1 MDDPLIEIEE
11 AFDAAQDQLD
21 EGDLAAARRS
31 ADEGL
36 ARLRGV
42 TGEAADALR
51 IEGWMLR
58 AWIAFDAGEDDDVL
72 PWLAQVRALAPADPG
87 AAFLEALLHL
97 HHWELDAAEA
107 LLAHCDPPR
116 ELRPDV
122 HYYRGV
128 IADLQRRFADADRL
142 YRLAARL
149 DPERYPQPV
158 RISDDDAHAMLDRL
172 VRSFPEDVRAVL
184 ENVRIDLLDVPDAV
198 IDREAGTDPMLL
210 GVYHGVPVDER
221 SATPFAM
228 PDTVRIFKRNIERV
242 ARDREDLEEQLRI
255 TLLHEVGHHL
265 GWDEDEVAERGLE

>member
-1 MDDPLIEIEE
+1 MDDPLIEVES
-11 AFDAAQDQLD
+11 AFDEAQDQLD
-21 EGDLAAARRS
+21 DGDLVAARDN
-31 ADEGL
+31 ADRGL
-36 ARLRGV
+36 ARLRGL
-42 TGEAADALR
+42 TGDEADGLR

-58 AWIAFDAGEDDDVL
+58 AWIGFEGGDDDDVL
-72 PWLAQVRALAPADPG
+72 PWLAQVRSLSPADPH
-87 AAFLEALLHL
+87 AAYLEALLHL
-97 HHWELDAAEA
+97 HRWELEAAEA

-128 IADLQRRFADADRL
+128 IADLQRRFPEADRL
-142 YRLAARL
+142 YALAARL
-149 DPERYPQPV
+149 DPEHYPQPV
-158 RISDDDAHAMLDRL
+158 RIGDDDAHAMLERL
-172 VRSFPEDVRAVL
+172 VKAFPDDVRAVL

-198 IDREAGTDPMLL
+198 IDRDAGTDPLLL

-221 SATPFAM
+221 SSTPFSM

-242 ARDREDLEEQLRI
+242 ARDKEDLEEQLRI